1 MSTVKTL
8 SKSFKVR
15 QPHQELT
22 FSDHVKL
29 RCYQRGINPNIVRRI
44 LVDYPLCS
52 YKKRTI
58 AIHWKLQA
66 EMGKKHRFLVV
77 VLKFNNVATCYFRN
91 QFELNL
97 QRITNV
103 FHGETVADTEKLEKS
118 RDNLKK
124 MVVMAEKEK
133 VLYPDNG
140 VPSKKKDKKSGKRRT
155 TIVPAENPKTES
167 K

>member
-8 SKSFKVR
+8 SKSFEVR

-29 RCYQRGINPNIVRRI
+29 RCYQRGINPNIVRKI

-77 VLKFNNVATCYFRN
+77 VLKCNSVVTCYFRN
-91 QFELNL
+91 QYALNL

-103 FHGETVADTEKLEKS
+103 FHGETVADPEKLEKS
-118 RDNLKK
+118 RGNQKSILMDSKD
-124 MVVMAEKEK
+124 V
-133 VLYPDNG
+133 VLYPEHG
-140 VPSKKKDKKSGKRRT
+140 VPSKKKGKKSGKLRT
-155 TIVPAENPKTES
+155 TKVPVENPKPES